1 MKKRVIFGIFVAVAV
16 LASAACLIPI
26 YLPESGTYPP
36 QNEFHRVIALDP
48 GSTISIENAVG
59 DIEIRGWDKNEAE
72 ITAQD
77 EWGRTY
83 GRRAWIYGRDSS
95 GPDVE
100 VDKIENFLKIKT
112 RISGREDTIRP
123 VHYVL
128 NVPRSVNLRDVRTRQ
143 GDIRIADLYGN
154 VHVDVEEGDI
164 IVENFSGSLDIFLGS
179 GAVEAE
185 LLDMR
190 ADDEVKITVKEGP
203 VTLFLQPEANVRLEA
218 TAANGTISG
227 DFDLGQPLP
236 AKKVKAQIGK
246 PDAASVSISALNGII
261 RLTKIK

>member
-16 LASAACLIPI
+16 LASIACVIPI
-26 YLPESGTYPP
+26 FLPESETYPP
-36 QNEFHRVIALDP
+36 PNEFHRVIALDS

-72 ITAQD
+72 ITAGD

-83 GRRAWIYGRDSS
+83 GRRTWIYGRGSA
-95 GPDVE
+95 GPEVE

-112 RISGREDTIRP
+112 RISGQEDAIRS
-123 VHYVL
+123 VNYIL
-128 NVPRSVNLRDVRTRQ
+128 NVPRSVNLKDVRTKQ
-143 GDIRIADLYGN
+143 GNVKIADLYGD
-154 VHVDVEEGDI
+154 VHVDAEEGDI
-164 IVENFSGSLDIFLGS
+164 TVENFSGSLDIFLES
-179 GAVEAE
+179 GAVEVE

-190 ADDEVKITVKEGP
+190 AGDDVKITVKEGP

-218 TAANGTISG
+218 TAVNGTISG

-246 PDAASVSISALNGII
+246 SDAATVSVAALNGII
-261 RLTKIK
+261 RLTKSK